1 MLLASAAL
9 AGGLSIGASAAFH
22 EVKLD
27 DDDSGQQPRGT
38 MVIVSVFGALLVAG
52 WLLFFF
58 GLFVPRNTP

>member
-9 AGGLSIGASAAFH
+9 AGRLSIGASAAFH
-22 EVKLD
+22 EVTLD